1 MVRPTKKEQIAN
13 LAEVIK
19 DTAWKQIAET
29 GAAALSLRAIAREL
43 KITAPAI
50 YNYFP
55 RRDDLVT
62 ALIVD
67 AFQSLGESQKQAI
80 QDWPSDDLFMQMQAL
95 GEAYRNWAIR
105 YPQRYHL
112 IFGTPI
118 PGYEAPAEI
127 TVPAA
132 ASSIE
137 PLTETIQACWAAKLL
152 RVEDFAALTPALRCM
167 LENWSDFTGGL
178 EIEVLY
184 SALAIWSR
192 LHGLVLLEISH
203 QFPSFI
209 TDPEEVFRRE
219 LANLLHQY
227 LK

>member
-1 MVRPTKKEQIAN
+1 MVRPTKKDQIAN
-13 LAEVIK
+13 LSEVIK
-19 DTAWKQIAET
+19 DTAWKQIAGT

-67 AFQSLGESQKQAI
+67 AFRSLGQSQKQAI
-80 QDWPSDDLFMQMQAL
+80 QDSPADNLFVQMQAL
-95 GEAYRNWAIR
+95 GEAYRDWAIC

-132 ASSIE
+132 ANSIE
-137 PLTETIQACWAAKLL
+137 PLTETIQACWAAKML
-152 RVEDFAALTPALRCM
+152 RAEDFPALTPQLRSM

-178 EIEVLY
+178 EIEGLY
-184 SALAIWSR
+184 SALIIWSR

-219 LANLLHQY
+219 LANLLQQY

>member
-1 MVRPTKKEQIAN
+1 MVRPTKKDQIAN

-19 DTAWKQIAET
+19 ETAWKQIAKT

-67 AFQSLGESQKQAI
+67 AFQSLGESQRQAI
-80 QDWPSDDLFMQMQAL
+80 QDLPIDDLFMQMHTL

-132 ASSIE
+132 AGSIE
-137 PLTETIQACWAAKLL
+137 PLTVTLQACWAAKKF
-152 RVEDFAALTPALRCM
+152 RVEDFTALTPALTSM
-167 LENWSDFTGGL
+167 LENWSQSTGGL

-184 SALAIWSR
+184 AALVIWSR
-192 LHGLVLLEISH
+192 LHGLVLMEISH

-209 TDPEEVFRRE
+209 TDPEEIFRRE
-219 LANLLHQY
+219 LASLLHQY

>member
-50 YNYFP
+50 YNYFL

-67 AFQSLGESQKQAI
+67 AFRSLGQSQKQAI
-80 QDWPSDDLFMQMQAL
+80 QDLSTNNLHLQMQAL
-95 GEAYRNWAIR
+95 AEAYRNWAIR

-137 PLTETIQACWAAKLL
+137 PLTETLQACWAAKKL
-152 RVEDFAALTPALRCM
+152 RVEDFAALTPMLGSM
-167 LENWSDFTGGL
+167 LENWSDYTGGL

-184 SALAIWSR
+184 SALVIWSR

-219 LANLLHQY
+219 LANLLQQY